1 MSKRQPENPG
11 DGFKLI
17 EGRSNNYRHRNTWLR
32 RWRDSDDPLCAVT
45 RKARGVDCGPPVAVV
60 LVQYSSHSFARPD
73 VGRLR
78 SVCALHLPFADGVAR
93 LAKEAEVAA
102 HVRLVEAH
110 PEKFAEYFDDEVTR
124 RCQNASEQA
133 MRALARLLND
143 DTEGTR

>member
-1 MSKRQPENPG
+1 MPKQNPDQPG

-17 EGRSNNYRHRNTWLR
+17 EGKSNSYRHRNTWLR

-45 RKARGVDCGPPVAVV
+45 RKARGVECGPPVAVV
-60 LVQYSSHSFARPD
+60 LVQYSSNSFARPD

-102 HVRLVEAH
+102 HVRLVDAH
-110 PEKFAEYFDDEVTR
+110 AEEFAEYFEDEVTR
-124 RCQNASEQA
+124 RCKNAAEVA
-133 MRALARLLND
+133 MQGLAHFLKD
-143 DTEGTR
+143 GTEGTR